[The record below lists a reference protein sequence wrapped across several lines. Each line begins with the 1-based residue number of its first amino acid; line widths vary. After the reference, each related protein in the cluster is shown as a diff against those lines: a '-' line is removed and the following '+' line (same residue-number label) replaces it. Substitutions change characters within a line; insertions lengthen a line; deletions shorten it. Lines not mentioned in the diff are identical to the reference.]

1 MTTVS
6 YRNFT
11 GTGAE
16 NYQRYFVPAIATPVS
31 AELLRA
37 ADAAARRARPR
48 RRLRHRAD
56 RPARR
61 RAGRPDRLGDRR
73 STSRPT

>member
-1 MTTVS
+1 MTTAS
-6 YRNFT
+6 YRSFT

-16 NYQRYFVPAIATPVS
+16 NYERYFVPAIATPVS
-31 AELLRA
+31 AELLACRRP
-37 ADAAARRARPR
+37 AARRARPR
-48 RRLRHRAD
+48 RRLRDRAD

-61 RAGRPDRLGDRR
+61 RAGRADRLGDRR

>member
-1 MTTVS
+1 MTTAS

-31 AELLRA
+31 VELLRT
-37 ADAAARRARPR
+37 ADLQPGERVLDVACGTGV
-48 RRLRHRAD
+48 D

-61 RAGRPDRLGDRR
+61 RAGRTDRIRDAR